1 MQAEHS
7 LYADRAKS
15 ATINQVLWQTQ
26 QLHGRITAT
35 METTDTTNMK
45 ETTVETTDTANMK
58 KKKKKKRPQ
67 QKLNK
72 YEKHYS

>member
-15 ATINQVLWQTQ
+15 ATIDQVLWQTRQ
-26 QLHGRITAT
+26 SHGRITAT
-35 METTDTTNMK
+35 METIDTTNMK

-58 KKKKKKRPQ
+58 KKKKKKKTTAEIKQ
-67 QKLNK
+67 I
-72 YEKHYS
+72 

>member
-1 MQAEHS
+1 
-7 LYADRAKS
+7 
-15 ATINQVLWQTQ
+15 
-26 QLHGRITAT
+26 

-58 KKKKKKRPQ
+58 KKKKKKPQ

>member
-1 MQAEHS
+1 M
-7 LYADRAKS
+7 
-15 ATINQVLWQTQ
+15 LWQTQ

-58 KKKKKKRPQ
+58 KKKKKKKTTAEIKQ
-67 QKLNK
+67 I
-72 YEKHYS
+72 

>member
-15 ATINQVLWQTQ
+15 ATINQVLWQTRQ
-26 QLHGRITAT
+26 SHGRITAT

-58 KKKKKKRPQ
+58 KKKKKPQ